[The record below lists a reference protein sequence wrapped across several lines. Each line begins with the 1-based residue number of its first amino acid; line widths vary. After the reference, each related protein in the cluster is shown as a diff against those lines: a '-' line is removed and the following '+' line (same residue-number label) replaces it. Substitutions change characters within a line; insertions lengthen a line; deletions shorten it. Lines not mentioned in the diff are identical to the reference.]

1 MTVDVRAKVFCNLGT
16 IISGSIA
23 DEALSVGQGL
33 ISCRGQLVLAGLST
47 PAVGSV
53 VNIGWQRGST
63 IARLPRTLRVLSSFA
78 NPFTRQTTVQLGDK
92 LVYLAN
98 LKGKKAEEEQ
108 PEEDGSNGPEPNV
121 YPSDEY
127 DWQAGQQCYLP
138 KEGAT
143 PFNFSDPKA
152 ASQLTVRE
160 AYALAP
166 AKVMNRAPMGI
177 RASSVLQKCCA
188 ALGLAFSGTLT
199 NTYQDDFDL
208 STGYVSVLDQLIS
221 SESLFGYLNESETLV
236 LRGWDGAGTGPLLNE
251 NSVIE
256 LSGINSGVLPG
267 QVVSVTFDSKRL
279 EQTAAEEAQQELDAE
294 EAAQAALDDPTSTEE
309 EQDAAQA
316 ELDAL
321 AEEKQLRDW
330 ERDEAVTYNQ
340 EYNFYAVD
348 DDGNTIYEL
357 GVAHNPRSVTLTYY
371 DESDYKIKGITT
383 EERIFAGEL
392 GSILQAR
399 LNVLAQDITPMFT
412 PVELSNLRLIAT
424 TPLLFR
430 TEEYLEYVPIKREEV
445 ADSLALDPD
454 LLCPD
459 PNGEERVADEDA
471 AQEKRVEKQQ
481 VRQTVKRFEPIE
493 ALIGKLNISG
503 FDFGDFDLANLPS
516 GEYEAERTVITYDTN
531 QPEGQT
537 KTRTDRYLAYGL
549 TQNGQQDTAEKG
561 QVTTDL
567 NGLNDLLAAAKR
579 LVFEGT
585 SMAIQQDRTFGVQQR
600 PRTEARQEALK
611 EKQAPVGA
619 TNDEGRQQAELE
631 QENSTVES
639 KPKTELEM
647 PLASDDAV
655 VWSASDGYEFVGSN
669 AMSQA
674 LRYARTQNAVMFGN
688 RAGVS
693 LQVPAYV
700 MPLYPLSSV
709 YLQAAGLTA
718 AYKANGLSWS
728 FNSDGVLGAMDALY
742 AGAVSGSGTFWMP
755 VAPGITSL
763 PSNPTVTTGTG
774 APANSTSTP
783 GGFDPTAPGAVFA
796 SLPTGQAP
804 SYAQS
809 IAPTAL
815 VPSVNERVPLVAGTR
830 TALSVTALDYAL
842 TLPSASAT
850 LETKTSQAVQITTGP
865 AVVIEIVL
873 SLDAEVI
880 APGEDITVTRTLETN
895 IRPRALSYG
904 DTLAII
910 GYFNS
915 PYIKVGSVEA
925 STFTTLANPSVLPF
939 RVFGTAISPDGTR
952 LVMSYTQS
960 NQQLHWYSI
969 ANNVLTKQG
978 AITDQPYGRGRVRF
992 SNSGQHLLITYS
1004 WQSPWHEMFVVVPS
1018 GFTKIGTVLDPLPS
1032 TAIGE
1037 ANFSLDDHYIA
1048 AVYATVVHLYQRD
1061 GATWTGVATANTP
1074 STAYAVA
1081 ISPDNTMVAAGTG
1094 ASPYLFLFSFNG
1106 TVLTPVTHNMTIPG
1120 RVNKVTFSPEGR
1132 YIAIS
1137 HNSGMLVYRR
1147 DSASSYTQ
1155 VYTTT
1160 NSGNTHRWG
1169 YNDSVLVGWSVAM
1182 YAYGINTSTNTVTEK
1197 GNIFADGVYDTDSL
1211 DIYPKALL
1219 RRARPVLTPKTIGI
1233 TTSMTANSFDPGDV
1247 ALYDLGNE
1255 APRLGNAMATTYA
1268 GWTQLFDGELDDDF
1282 VATPITLPFSV
1293 TINGVSSS
1301 SIYVNS
1307 NSAISFGAGDGS
1319 IFYYDFPEIA
1329 KIMVAVGDYS
1339 LQKVYVKSGSDY
1351 VIFRWEGYHE
1361 YSGYSG
1367 TTTVIWE
1374 MAIPRPDPVT
1384 GDQVIEVRMGDNFAL
1399 ADSWYFYGDL
1409 EICDATS
1416 SLGNSGGDLSER
1428 TSYIATSDSTGAS
1441 WTIQS
1446 GYSLQVI

>member
-1 MTVDVRAKVFCNLGT
+1 MTVDVRAHVFCNLGT

-47 PAVGSV
+47 PAVGSI
-53 VNIGWQRGST
+53 VNIGWERDGT

-108 PEEDGSNGPEPNV
+108 PAEDGSNGPEPNV

-160 AYALAP
+160 NYALAP
-166 AKVMNRAPMGI
+166 SKVMSRAPMGI
-177 RASSVLQKCCA
+177 RASAVLQKCCF
-188 ALGLAFSGTLT
+188 ALGLATTGSTLT
-199 NTYQDDFDL
+199 NVYQDDFDL
-208 STGYVSVLDQLIS
+208 SAGYVSVLDQLIS

-236 LRGWDGAGTGPLLNE
+236 LRGWDGAGSGPLLNDS
-251 NSVIE
+251 SVIE

-279 EQTAAEEAQQELDAE
+279 EQTAAEEAQQELDSE
-294 EAAQAALDDPTSTEE
+294 EAAQEVLDDPTSTEE
-309 EQDAAQA
+309 EKEAAQE
-316 ELDAL
+316 ELDTL

-348 DDGNTIYEL
+348 DNGDTIYEL

-399 LNVLAQDITPMFT
+399 LNVLAQEITPSFT
-412 PVELSNLRLIAT
+412 PVELSNLRVIAA

-430 TEEYLEYVPIKREEV
+430 TEEYLEYEPIKQEET

-454 LLCPD
+454 RLCPD
-459 PNGEERVADEDA
+459 PTGEERVVDEDA

-567 NGLNDLLAAAKR
+567 NGLNNLLTTAKR

-600 PRTEARQEALK
+600 PTTEARQEALK
-611 EKQAPVGA
+611 EKQAAVGA

-655 VWSASDGYEFVGSN
+655 VWSASNGYEFKGSN

-693 LQVPAYV
+693 LQLPAYV

-728 FNSDGVLGAMDALY
+728 FNSDGILGAMDALY

-763 PSNPTVTTGTG
+763 PSDPTVTTGTG
-774 APANSTSTP
+774 APANSTTTP
-783 GGFDPTAPGAVFA
+783 SGFDPTAPGAVFA

-842 TLPSASAT
+842 TLPTGTAVLVTKAEITVATRLAAEAAAFVAAGQAAGRRYTRKISAAAGSLA
-850 LETKTSQAVQITTGP
+850 TTGFGAGSIRDYRIGTNFGTFTASGQNAIVALQRP
-865 AVVIEIVL
+865 PFAAGGSAFALSGQDAGYRKGIIAQSNAAAFTLGGQAAGLARSLRLSAGNASYLLDGKEALAKPQLIGSQINSDATADTSAVVTM
-873 SLDAEVI
+873 
-880 APGEDITVTRTLETN
+880 PTN
-895 IRPRALSYG
+895 
-904 DTLAII
+904 
-910 GYFNS
+910 
-915 PYIKVGSVEA
+915 
-925 STFTTLANPSVLPF
+925 
-939 RVFGTAISPDGTR
+939 
-952 LVMSYTQS
+952 
-960 NQQLHWYSI
+960 
-969 ANNVLTKQG
+969 KQG
-978 AITDQPYGRGRVRF
+978 DLLVAVLMWRTDRGT
-992 SNSGQHLLITYS
+992 LT
-1004 WQSPWHEMFVVVPS
+1004 VPS
-1018 GFTKIGTVLDPLPS
+1018 GWTLQGTYASSIVFSGTQQTLLVYTKTASASEPASYTWSATTSTRNAWLSASLRYGQIDAINENYGNSTTATVSTVADRLNLTVFTW
-1032 TAIGE
+1032 
-1037 ANFSLDDHYIA
+1037 
-1048 AVYATVVHLYQRD
+1048 VYA
-1061 GATWTGVATANTP
+1061 
-1074 STAYAVA
+1074 
-1081 ISPDNTMVAAGTG
+1081 
-1094 ASPYLFLFSFNG
+1094 
-1106 TVLTPVTHNMTIPG
+1106 
-1120 RVNKVTFSPEGR
+1120 
-1132 YIAIS
+1132 
-1137 HNSGMLVYRR
+1137 
-1147 DSASSYTQ
+1147 ASSGTEAYSQSAADSSLTQITDSPKTNARISGGYTRNA
-1155 VYTTT
+1155 TT
-1160 NSGNTHRWG
+1160 
-1169 YNDSVLVGWSVAM
+1169 V
-1182 YAYGINTSTNTVTEK
+1182 TSTHAAADASNNPNHGGV
-1197 GNIFADGVYDTDSL
+1197 NIRIRGV
-1211 DIYPKALL
+1211 
-1219 RRARPVLTPKTIGI
+1219 
-1233 TTSMTANSFDPGDV
+1233 
-1247 ALYDLGNE
+1247 
-1255 APRLGNAMATTYA
+1255 
-1268 GWTQLFDGELDDDF
+1268 
-1282 VATPITLPFSV
+1282 
-1293 TINGVSSS
+1293 
-1301 SIYVNS
+1301 
-1307 NSAISFGAGDGS
+1307 
-1319 IFYYDFPEIA
+1319 
-1329 KIMVAVGDYS
+1329 
-1339 LQKVYVKSGSDY
+1339 
-1351 VIFRWEGYHE
+1351 
-1361 YSGYSG
+1361 
-1367 TTTVIWE
+1367 
-1374 MAIPRPDPVT
+1374 
-1384 GDQVIEVRMGDNFAL
+1384 
-1399 ADSWYFYGDL
+1399 
-1409 EICDATS
+1409 
-1416 SLGNSGGDLSER
+1416 
-1428 TSYIATSDSTGAS
+1428 
-1441 WTIQS
+1441 
-1446 GYSLQVI
+1446 

>member
-16 IISGSIA
+16 IISGNLA
-23 DEALSVGQGL
+23 DEALSAGQGL

-92 LVYLAN
+92 LVFLAN

-108 PEEDGSNGPEPNV
+108 PAEDESNGPEPND
-121 YPSDEY
+121 YPSSDY
-127 DWQAGQQCYLP
+127 DWQPLERCYLP
-138 KEGAT
+138 KAGAK
-143 PFNFSDPKA
+143 PYNFSDPKA

-160 AYALAP
+160 DNALNP

-177 RASSVLQKCCA
+177 YASSVLQKCCF
-188 ALGLAFSGTLT
+188 ALGIASTGSALT
-199 NTYQDDFDL
+199 NVYQDDFDL
-208 STGYVSVLDQLIS
+208 SAGYVSVLDQLIS

-236 LRGWDGAGTGPLLNE
+236 LRGWDGTGTGPLLDE
-251 NSVIE
+251 NNIIE

-267 QVVSVTFDSKRL
+267 QEVTVSFDSKRL
-279 EQTAAEEAQQELDAE
+279 DPTAADQAQDELDQEEAAEE
-294 EAAQAALDDPTSTEE
+294 ALDDPTSTEE
-309 EQDAAQA
+309 EKEAAQN
-316 ELDAL
+316 ELDTL

-340 EYNFYAVD
+340 EYDFFVQD
-348 DDGNTIYEL
+348 DEGAIVYTL
-357 GVAHNPRSVTLTYY
+357 SVAHNPRSVTLSYY
-371 DESDYKIKGITT
+371 DESDYKTKAIST

-392 GSILQAR
+392 GSILQAKIEN
-399 LNVLAQDITPMFT
+399 LVNNETLTSQ
-412 PVELSNLRLIAT
+412 EELRLIPQFARQE
-424 TPLLFR
+424 LLFR
-430 TEEYLEYVPIKREEV
+430 TEEYLEYEPIKQEEA

-454 LLCPD
+454 LLCADPD
-459 PNGEERVADEDA
+459 GVERVADEDA
-471 AQEKRVEKQQ
+471 DQDKRVEKQQ
-481 VRQTVKRFEPIE
+481 VRQTVTRFEPIE

-503 FDFGDFDLANLPS
+503 IDWGEFDLGTLPS
-516 GEYEAERTVITYDTN
+516 GEYEAERTVITYVTN

-561 QVTTDL
+561 QITTDL
-567 NGLNDLLAAAKR
+567 NGLNDLLASAKR

-585 SMAIQQDRTFGVQQR
+585 SIAIQQDRTFGVQQR
-600 PRTEARQEALK
+600 PSTEARQEALK

-639 KPKTELEM
+639 KPKIELEM
-647 PLASDDAV
+647 RLASDDAV
-655 VWSASDGYEFVGSN
+655 VWTASNGYEFVGSN

-700 MPLYPLSSV
+700 MPLYPLSAV

-728 FNSDGVLGAMDALY
+728 FNSDGILGAMDALY

-763 PSNPTVTTGTG
+763 PSDPTVTTGTG
-774 APANSTSTP
+774 APANSTTTP
-783 GGFDPTAPGAVFA
+783 SGFNPTAPGAVFA

-815 VPSVNERVPLVAGTR
+815 VPYVNERVPLVAGTR

-1160 NSGNTHRWG
+1160 DSGNTHRWG
-1169 YNDSVLVGWSVAM
+1169 YNDTVLVGWSVAM

-1197 GNIFADGVYDTDSL
+1197 GNIFADGAYDTDSL

-1233 TTSMTANSFDPGDV
+1233 TTSMTAKSFDPGDV

-1339 LQKVYVKSGSDY
+1339 LQKVYVKSDSDY

-1399 ADSWYFYGDL
+1399 ADFWYFYGDL

-1428 TSYIATSDSTGAS
+1428 TSYIATSDSTGVS
-1441 WTIQS
+1441 WTVQS